1 MRSATWCAGGARSP
15 ANGNYVT
22 KHSFGIYST
31 TPTAGPWRRQDPNE
45 LQAELDR
52 LPKAPHT
59 ATPSGAAH
67 METYTIMHG
76 KAGPEY
82 AIVFGRLDVSD
93 ERFIANA
100 PADRAVLE
108 DLQAKEG
115 LGRPGMVHQRDRRNI
130 FVPQ

>member
-1 MRSATWCAGGARSP
+1 
-15 ANGNYVT
+15 VT

-52 LPKAPHT
+52 LPKAPYSE
-59 ATPSGAAH
+59 TPSGAARI
-67 METYTIMHG
+67 ETYTIMHG

-82 AIVFGRLDVSD
+82 AIVFGRLDATG

-100 PADRAVLE
+100 PTDRAVLE
-108 DLQAKEG
+108 DLQAHEG
-115 LGRPGMVHQRDRRNI
+115 LGRPGRADQRDGRNL